1 MAKRRKSSKSKSSGL
16 KLNKRQKGTLKKYA
30 FFAVVII
37 LSLSALRLSSSQVKV
52 FVYSTLS
59 YLDGT
64 SSDLAI
70 GEKATGEAS
79 YYADSYNGLKTANG
93 EIFDNSLM
101 TAAHKHLKLGSII
114 KVTRLDTGKF
124 ITVRVNDRGPYA
136 GNRILDLSRNAAEQL
151 DMTRNGT
158 AIIEMEVISKP

>member
-1 MAKRRKSSKSKSSGL
+1 MAKARRKSSKKSSV
-16 KLNKRQKGTLKKYA
+16 KLNKRQKSKLKKYT
-30 FFAVVII
+30 FFLVIAI

-52 FVYSTLS
+52 FVYSTIS
-59 YLDGT
+59 YFGGT

-70 GEKATGEAS
+70 GEKANGEAS

-114 KVTRLDTGKF
+114 KVTRIDTGKS

-136 GNRILDLSRNAAEQL
+136 GNRILDLSKAAAEQL
-151 DMTRNGT
+151 DMTKNGT
-158 AIIEMEVISKP
+158 AMIEIEVLSKP

>member
-1 MAKRRKSSKSKSSGL
+1 MAKARRKSSKKSSV
-16 KLNKRQKGTLKKYA
+16 KLNKRQKSKLKKYT
-30 FFAVVII
+30 FFLVIAI

-52 FVYSTLS
+52 FVYSTIS
-59 YLDGT
+59 YFGGT

-70 GEKATGEAS
+70 GEKANGEAS

-114 KVTRLDTGKF
+114 KVTRIDTGKS

-136 GNRILDLSRNAAEQL
+136 GNRILDLSKAAAQQL
-151 DMTRNGT
+151 DMTKNGT
-158 AIIEMEVISKP
+158 AMIEIEVLSKP